1 MKSISPYLNFNGNTE
16 EAFNF
21 YRSVF
26 GGEFSDLQRFKD
38 MPGSEKF
45 LPSDQKKV
53 MHMGLPLGNAGAIYG
68 SDVPESMRSNLMFGT
83 NNHIIIEAES
93 EEEAK
98 RLFDGLS
105 QGGKVMMALGKQF
118 WGALYGAF
126 ADKFGVQWMINYTYP
141 KPPLMA
147 P

>member
-1 MKSISPYLNFNGNTE
+1 MKSVSPYLNFNGNTE
-16 EAFNF
+16 EAFIF

-26 GGEFSDLQRFKD
+26 GGEFSE
-38 MPGSEKF
+38 PGMSLNLCRSEKF
-45 LPSDQKKV
+45 PPSDQKKV

-68 SDVPESMRSNLMFGT
+68 SDVPESMRSMLMFGT

-105 QGGKVMMALGKQF
+105 KGGKVMMPLDKTF

-141 KPPLMA
+141 KPPLTA